1 MTAPRSTA
9 IVTTTIHVPTLLDS
23 YLRDALLFERPA
35 VSVIVVGDRKTP
47 DAAREFCETLGRR
60 FPYPVTFLGVADQMR
75 YLAGYPELAS
85 HLPWDSIQRRQIG
98 LLLAYEHGAEVIITI
113 DDDNYLAEP
122 DFVGLHGIVGRQA
135 ALEAMAAPAG
145 WVNVCDF
152 LGEANGFR
160 FYHRGFP
167 PAMRAQPEALV
178 PTSTALRGRVVVNAG
193 LWLEEPDIDAV
204 TRLAAPVRATRF
216 ARADNVALV
225 PGNWSPFNS
234 QNTALHRDVL
244 PAYFLSPRTG
254 RYDDI
259 WASYVVDAI
268 ASHLGDLIAFGHPLV
283 RQERNPHDLWRDLE
297 QERSGMRYTDALVS
311 ALRRV
316 TLTGTTYAECF
327 AELAGGLRDAIAADQ
342 SLDASGRAY
351 IAGFV
356 EGMRVWMATLARLEA
371 SSGACGAD
379 IQGAPPTTSDRQ

>member
-1 MTAPRSTA
+1 MMTARSTA

-23 YLRDALLFERPA
+23 YLQDAVLFERPT

-47 DAAREFCETLGRR
+47 EAAREFCQGLGRR

-75 YLAGYPELAS
+75 FLAGYPELAS

-98 LLLAYEHGAEVIITI
+98 LLLAYEQGADVIVTI

-122 DFVGLHGIVGRQA
+122 DFVGQHGIVGRRVTLDA
-135 ALEAMAAPAG
+135 FAAPAG

-152 LGEANGFR
+152 LSEANGFR

-167 PAMRAQPEALV
+167 PAVRAQPEALV
-178 PTSTALRGRVVVNAG
+178 PTPTSASGRVVVNAG

-204 TRLAAPVRATRF
+204 TRLATPVRATGFTRSASF
-216 ARADNVALV
+216 ALV

-234 QNTALHRDVL
+234 QNTALHRDVI

-268 ASHLGDLIAFGHPLV
+268 ASHLGDLITFGHPLV
-283 RQERNPHDLWRDLE
+283 RQQRNPHDFWRDLE
-297 QERSGMRYTDALVS
+297 QERTAMRLTDAVVG
-311 ALRRV
+311 ALRDIV
-316 TLTGTTYAECF
+316 FTGASYGACF
-327 AELAGGLRDAIAADQ
+327 AEAADGLREAIARDDR
-342 SLDASGRAY
+342 LDGAARTY
-351 IAGFV
+351 IAGFI
-356 EGMRVWMATLARLEA
+356 EGMHIWAETIARVDAAAPGRRPASPREREA
-371 SSGACGAD
+371 HP
-379 IQGAPPTTSDRQ
+379 AP